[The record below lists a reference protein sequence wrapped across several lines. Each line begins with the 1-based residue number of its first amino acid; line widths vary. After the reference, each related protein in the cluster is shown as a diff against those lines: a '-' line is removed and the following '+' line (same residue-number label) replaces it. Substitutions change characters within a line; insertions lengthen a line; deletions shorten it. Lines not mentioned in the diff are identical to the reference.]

1 MNNNMYKIVLNN
13 YFYNKVTYLYI
24 QIENRRTFYFKMDNN
39 DAHPARSNSTEEAYL
54 TLVNSYINATRD
66 ILNGYMTFENGLTR
80 TINNRVLLNLINTN
94 SASASTRAAR
104 ARAPEQVEEPSSV
117 IETPIVQRETQMPD
131 TPVRPSLRFHSNPSS
146 SPFQIPTPVRLMSRL
161 DTPAVEERE
170 REPLFTLPR
179 RRVGGLSQP
188 QLQPQLQP
196 QSREDPVPR
205 QTFAGA
211 ARAAGGAAGVS
222 SPTSAPPFAS
232 TFVRYRLPVQI
243 GAPRRVPATSAA
255 ATADTGASTATTIP
269 RNFLE
274 VPTFSPPQSPHQSP
288 SPLSHSI
295 SPVRQRQ
302 QREQRQQEQEQQ
314 EQQQQRELNSLSPIL
329 PVEPTPLP
337 PAPSLTS
344 TASRLML
351 NLLDTPRLNDSL
363 IYYTQ
368 IIDRELSRSRQGHTL
383 SYDVIQQQTK
393 IIPYC
398 TINNPLNDIC
408 PISQVPFDL
417 IDSVMQINSCKHNF
431 NPYSLIRWFDTHSTC
446 PMCRRQI
453 NLDVENEENEDND
466 DEQTIHMYNEEEE
479 EPYRSESNR
488 SESNR
493 YNENNYSFDS
503 EF

>member
-1 MNNNMYKIVLNN
+1 
-13 YFYNKVTYLYI
+13 
-24 QIENRRTFYFKMDNN
+24 MDN
-39 DAHPARSNSTEEAYL
+39 DSHPSRSNSTEEAYL

-80 TINNRVLLNLINTN
+80 TINNRVLINLINTN
-94 SASASTRAAR
+94 TNSTSASRAANTT
-104 ARAPEQVEEPSSV
+104 ARAPEQVEEPSV
-117 IETPIVQRETQMPD
+117 VETPIVQRETQMPD
-131 TPVRPSLRFHSNPSS
+131 TPARPSLRFHSNPSS
-146 SPFQIPTPVRLMSRL
+146 SPFQIPSPVRLMSRL

-170 REPLFTLPR
+170 REHLFTLPR

-188 QLQPQLQP
+188 QPQPQPQLRDDP
-196 QSREDPVPR
+196 VNPVPR
-205 QTFAGA
+205 QTFPGAAAGA
-211 ARAAGGAAGVS
+211 S
-222 SPTSAPPFAS
+222 SPAPTPPFAS

-243 GAPRRVPATSAA
+243 GAPRRVSATSASASDDTAPHA
-255 ATADTGASTATTIP
+255 AAAAAAAAATIP
-269 RNFLE
+269 RSTRNLLE
-274 VPTFSPPQSPHQSP
+274 VPNFSPPQSP

-302 QREQRQQEQEQQ
+302 QQERQQQEQLRQQ
-314 EQQQQRELNSLSPIL
+314 RQQRELNSLSPIL

-344 TASRLML
+344 AASRLML

-417 IDSVMQINSCKHNF
+417 IDSVMQINICKHNF

-453 NLDVENEENEDND
+453 NLDVENEENEGD

-488 SESNR
+488 
-493 YNENNYSFDS
+493 YNENNYNFDS
-503 EF
+503 EL